1 MIWSACIS
9 VATRCA
15 IKIIVEPP
23 AASRS
28 LPRMASSV
36 FASTAESA
44 SSNTMIGECYSSVR
58 AMAVRCFCPPE
69 SVTPR
74 SPTTV
79 SYPA

>member
-1 MIWSACIS
+1 MMRSACIS

-15 IKIIVEPP
+15 IRISVAPP
-23 AASRS
+23 AAVRSRV
-28 LPRMASSV
+28 RIASSV

-44 SSNTMIGECYSSVR
+44 SSNTITGAPDRSVR
-58 AMAVRCFCPPE
+58 AIAVRCFCPPE

-79 SYPA
+79 S